1 MVNNKLKI
9 VNDFGI
15 TPTTSYTAAGLDF
28 YIPKL
33 SDLSTDKR
41 AIAVEAFKKSFNV
54 SDEDMNKLFDYFSH
68 ELTARIGADKAP
80 YLIEDAIHLFLG
92 LDCPNSRRKSTD
104 LETKVS
110 FFCNERMVYEDGKL
124 GMKLDFGDHIKIN
137 SGIKEALPH
146 SYAGIFFNKS
156 GRGTGGLDVRACVV
170 DEDYTGYVHLS
181 LAYTKDVDL
190 YKVFAGDKI
199 TQQVI
204 LPIYLVD
211 KCEEIDKDE
220 YDEIMKD
227 SNRGDAGFGS
237 TDNVKNVK

>member
-1 MVNNKLKI
+1 MNNKLKI

-15 TPTTSYTAAGLDF
+15 KPTTSYTAAGIDF

-33 SDLSTDKR
+33 SDLDTNKR
-41 AIAVEAFKKSFNV
+41 ALALKAFKKSFNV
-54 SDEDMNKLFDYFSH
+54 SDDDMNKLYDYFSH
-68 ELTARIGADKAP
+68 ELTARISVEKAP
-80 YLIEDAIHLFLG
+80 YLIEDAIHLFLA
-92 LDCPNSRRKSTD
+92 LDMPNSRRKSTD

-110 FFCNERMVYEDGKL
+110 FFCNNRLVYEDGKL
-124 GMKLDFGDHIKIN
+124 GMKLDFGDHVKIN

-156 GRGTGGLDVRACVV
+156 GRGTQGLDVRACVV

-181 LAYTKDVDL
+181 LAYTKDVDML
-190 YKVFAGDKI
+190 TIYVGDKI

-211 KCEEIDKDE
+211 ECEEIDTDA
-220 YDEIMKD
+220 YNEIMYG
-227 SNRGDAGFGS
+227 SQRGDDGFGS
-237 TDNVKNVK
+237 TNKVK

>member
-1 MVNNKLKI
+1 MSNKLKI

-15 TPTTSYTAAGLDF
+15 KPTTSYTAAGIDF

-41 AIAVEAFKKSFNV
+41 ALAIESFKKSFGV
-54 SDEDMNKLFDYFSH
+54 SDDDMNKLFDYFSH
-68 ELTARIGADKAP
+68 ELAARIGAEKSP

-92 LDCPNSRRKSTD
+92 LDMPNSRRKSTD

-110 FFCNERMVYEDGKL
+110 FFCNNRLVYEDGKL

-137 SGIKEALPH
+137 SGIKEVLPH
-146 SYAGIFFNKS
+146 SYAGVFLNKS
-156 GRGTGGLDVRACVV
+156 SRGTDGLDVRAQVV

-181 LAYTKDVDL
+181 LSYTKDVDL
-190 YKVFAGDKI
+190 YKVFCGDKI
-199 TQQVI
+199 VQQLI
-204 LPIYLVD
+204 LPIFLVD
-211 KCEEIDKDE
+211 ECEEISNDE
-220 YDEIMKD
+220 FDEVMKD

-237 TDNVKNVK
+237 TNDIKEVK

>member
-1 MVNNKLKI
+1 MANNKLKI

-33 SDLSTDKR
+33 SDLDADKR
-41 AIAVEAFKKSFNV
+41 AMAIEAFKKSFNV
-54 SDEDMNKLFDYFSH
+54 SDEDMANLFDYFSH
-68 ELTARIGADKAP
+68 ELTARISPDKAL
-80 YLIEDAIHLFLG
+80 YLVEDAIHLFLA
-92 LDCPNSRRKSTD
+92 LDTPNSRRKSID

-110 FFCNERMVYEDGKL
+110 FFCENRLIYDNGKL
-124 GMKLDFGDHIKIN
+124 GMKVDFGDHLKIN

-156 GRGTGGLDVRACVV
+156 GRGTQGYDVRACVV

-181 LAYTKDVDL
+181 LAYTKDVTL
-190 YKVFAGDKI
+190 GNVYVGDKI

-211 KCEEIDKDE
+211 ECEEIGMDE
-220 YDEIMKD
+220 YNEIMKD

-237 TDNVKNVK
+237 TNNTKGVK